1 MSEETIN
8 RLKEYSKKL
17 HERRLIPDPRVTD
30 IIEVSSYTPNKL
42 PSRVQLSYGL
52 GYALNLFD
60 TTNPK
65 SEHYYNIVDFFN
77 RCISLC
83 VANDAFKDNK
93 IVVELQEWQKKYSE
107 LETRLNQET
116 AKNEALIEKIGFL
129 KGKLEIYERD
139 TPKSDTLDGDT
150 ERV

>member
-8 RLKEYSKKL
+8 RLKDYSKKL
-17 HERRLIPDPRVTD
+17 HERRLIPDPHVTD
-30 IIEVSSYTPNKL
+30 TIEVLAYNPSKL
-42 PSRVQLSYGL
+42 SSRVQLSYGL

-65 SEHYYNIVDFFN
+65 SEHYHNIVDFFN

-93 IVVELQEWQKKYSE
+93 IIVEVQEWQKKYSE

-129 KGKLEIYERD
+129 RGKLEVYERD
-139 TPKSDTLDGDT
+139 TPKSDTLDGDI